1 MCNTKATDGAAPDVQ
16 DRKRKLDDDEYEM
29 VRPEPPVVIVGS
41 GFKKAR
47 TEPVLEIRVAKTELV
62 AQVVEELLA
71 QVVAAEAVAQ
81 STVSEAAEASE
92 EPQQDEVEPG
102 YIPWAWTEPQEYYH
116 DWD

>member
-1 MCNTKATDGAAPDVQ
+1 
-16 DRKRKLDDDEYEM
+16 M

-62 AQVVEELLA
+62 AQSA
-71 QVVAAEAVAQ
+71 
-81 STVSEAAEASE
+81 VSEAAKASE

-102 YIPWAWTEPQEYYH
+102 YIPWAWTGPQEYYH